1 MLISGSLFKSKGFRR
16 EISLIVPLVLTAFT
30 HLWNPIGFPG
40 VHYDE
45 AIYTERA
52 VRLLEGL
59 GPQDP
64 TWRYDHPFFGQIL
77 LGSIFSITQPIL
89 IRYILTLLAI
99 TRR

>member
-1 MLISGSLFKSKGFRR
+1 MDLNPRLVVRSRLYKRSIFV
-16 EISLIVPLVLTAFT
+16 IIPLALSAFT

-64 TWRYDHPFFGQIL
+64 AWRYDHPFFGQIL
-77 LGSIFSITQPIL
+77 
-89 IRYILTLLAI
+89 
-99 TRR
+99 TRKCSFDNRLS